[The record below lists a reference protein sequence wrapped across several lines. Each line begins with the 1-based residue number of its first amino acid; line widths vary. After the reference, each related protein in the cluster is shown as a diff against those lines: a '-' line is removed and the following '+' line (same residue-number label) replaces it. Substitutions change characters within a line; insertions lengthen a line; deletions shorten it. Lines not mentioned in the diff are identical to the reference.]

1 MTVAGQ
7 TRRLLELVDRA
18 ERTGSRGDWLA
29 AQRASLDI
37 HRLVSERMR
46 LEQAP
51 PPVSLPRR
59 PVDPRER

>member
-29 AQRASLDI
+29 RSEP
-37 HRLVSERMR
+37 RWTSTGWSVSGC
-46 LEQAP
+46 
-51 PPVSLPRR
+51 VSSRPRR
-59 PVDPRER
+59 P